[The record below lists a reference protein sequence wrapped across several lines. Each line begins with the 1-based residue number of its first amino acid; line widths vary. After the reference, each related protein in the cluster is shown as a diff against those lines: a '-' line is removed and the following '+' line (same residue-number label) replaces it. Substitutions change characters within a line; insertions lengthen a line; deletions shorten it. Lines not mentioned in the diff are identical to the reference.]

1 MPQREGARSMVQI
14 FPWTFNTV
22 SAGGLFVFN
31 NQTVDLACRGSDC
44 IDDAMLVFICFTCS
58 GADKVTAA
66 QADWPVLMLASD
78 TGKEFWVKCIFFFF
92 LNIQK
97 KNVSQGPRNIS
108 LKL

>member
-1 MPQREGARSMVQI
+1 MVQI

-22 SAGGLFVFN
+22 SAWGLFVFN
-31 NQTVDLACRGSDC
+31 NQTVDLACRGPDC

-78 TGKEFWVKCIFFFF
+78 TGKEFWVKCK
-92 LNIQK
+92 NKSK
-97 KNVSQGPRNIS
+97 KTKTYR
-108 LKL
+108 KRM